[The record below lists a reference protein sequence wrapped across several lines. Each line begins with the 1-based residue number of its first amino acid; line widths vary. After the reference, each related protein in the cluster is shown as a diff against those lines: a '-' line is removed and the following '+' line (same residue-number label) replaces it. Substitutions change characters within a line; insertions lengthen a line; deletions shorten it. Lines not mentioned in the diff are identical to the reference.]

1 MKICVQTAGAGAGS
15 KPLVG
20 DDGAR
25 EAAGLHPLQLP
36 PAQSRPVR
44 EDAADPDQQRTR
56 ARPAGTA
63 VIEPLRILQCIEK
76 APTIAFSLLNVSE
89 IFHSCRI
96 F

>member
-1 MKICVQTAGAGAGS
+1 MKIAAFVQTAGAGAGS
-15 KPLVG
+15 KPLVR

-25 EAAGLHPLQLP
+25 EDAGLDPLQLP

-56 ARPAGTA
+56 ARPSGQQTS
-63 VIEPLRILQCIEK
+63 EK
-76 APTIAFSLLNVSE
+76 APTTAFSLLKVFE
-89 IFHSCRI
+89 LFHSSCCRI

>member
-56 ARPAGTA
+56 ARPAGYTA
-63 VIEPLRILQCIEK
+63 VIEPLRRFTVL
-76 APTIAFSLLNVSE
+76 
-89 IFHSCRI
+89 
-96 F
+96 

>member
-1 MKICVQTAGAGAGS
+1 MDINVLQTAGAGAGS
-15 KPLVG
+15 KPLVR

-25 EAAGLHPLQLP
+25 EDAGLDPLQLP

-56 ARPAGTA
+56 ARPSGQQ
-63 VIEPLRILQCIEK
+63 ISEK

-89 IFHSCRI
+89 LFHSCRI

>member
-1 MKICVQTAGAGAGS
+1 MKICVFVQTAGAGAGS
-15 KPLVG
+15 KPLVW

-25 EAAGLHPLQLP
+25 EAAGLDPLQLP
-36 PAQSRPVR
+36 PAQPRPVR

-56 ARPAGTA
+56 ARPSGQQ
-63 VIEPLRILQCIEK
+63 ISEK

-89 IFHSCRI
+89 LFHSCRI